1 MSTQPTSGDTLPRP
15 SGAEEEYL
23 PAPKTPRG
31 KVDPEVYEAWKK
43 HVVIG
48 FQQNGEMFRKL
59 LDAFLRPYWM
69 TVWMYRTLYVVGVA
83 GFVVAALLA
92 VWRGWEFA
100 AIFGGIS
107 VVTFLAF
114 FIGQPLRALEQNL
127 EFITWLGLIYN
138 TYWTRLMY
146 ANDATKVQE
155 ELEAINKAAV
165 ADLSALID
173 KHAAMAAARPGA
185 EPPKEAPA
193 GDKPPKRNGG

>member
-1 MSTQPTSGDTLPRP
+1 MSTNLTPGDALPGPADR
-15 SGAEEEYL
+15 EQEYL
-23 PAPKTPRG
+23 PPVGKPRG
-31 KVDPEVYEAWKK
+31 KVDPDVYDAWKK
-43 HVVIG
+43 HTVMG
-48 FQQNGEMFRKL
+48 FQQNSEMFRKL
-59 LDAFLRPYWM
+59 LDAFMRPYWL
-69 TVWMYRTLYVVGVA
+69 TVWMYRTLYIVGLA
-83 GFVVAALLA
+83 GFVVAALLS

-146 ANDATKVQE
+146 ANDAEKMQAD
-155 ELEAINKAAV
+155 LEAINKAAV

-173 KHAAMAAARPGA
+173 KHVAVAAKRPGA
-185 EPPKEAPA
+185 EAPKDPAPA
-193 GDKPPKRNGG
+193 GDKPPT

>member
-1 MSTQPTSGDTLPRP
+1 MSTNLTPGDALPRP
-15 SGAEEEYL
+15 ADREQEYL
-23 PAPKTPRG
+23 PPVKTPRG
-31 KVDPEVYEAWKK
+31 KVDPEVYDAWKK
-43 HVVIG
+43 HVVVG

-69 TVWMYRTLYVVGVA
+69 TVWMYRTLYIVGVA
-83 GFVVAALLA
+83 GFIVAAVLA
-92 VWRGWEFA
+92 VWRGWELA
-100 AIFGGIS
+100 AVFGGIT

-146 ANDATKVQE
+146 ADDAGKVQD
-155 ELEAINKAAV
+155 ELEAITKAAV

-173 KHAAMAAARPGA
+173 KHAAVAAQRPGA
-185 EPPKEAPA
+185 QPPKDTPKVSEPP
-193 GDKPPKRNGG
+193 PK